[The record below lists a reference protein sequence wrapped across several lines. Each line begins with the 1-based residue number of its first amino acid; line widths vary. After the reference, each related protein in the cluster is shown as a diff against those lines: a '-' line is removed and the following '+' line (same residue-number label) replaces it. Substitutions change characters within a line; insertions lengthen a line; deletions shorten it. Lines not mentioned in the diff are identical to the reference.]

1 MTFCIY
7 ACVVTFA
14 KLYHITVD
22 STTIEKNLT
31 SMPNKLDK
39 MTNLDFM
46 TVENTFLSFNN
57 NLGTNYLGTMSPAKP
72 NCFQQAY
79 RCTNETDCDCTK
91 ICSSDK
97 VEKHRVWDED
107 VVFFGDVKL
116 PPGLYCVPRKE
127 TRCKKNV
134 SALLYTNGFWKCHC
148 LYPQF
153 FSGKDCSDFVACKY
167 IRSSNEMDGKEGN
180 LDGIEGNLEGKEGKL
195 WDELANREI
204 EADDFHYR
212 DLYETISQ
220 KPRYRCICN
229 GTDANGNQL
238 VFLPQLPLHCFVDY
252 CKNNVRNSSVPG
264 YDGLRNLC
272 DCGDYAI
279 TRQKNSVPNDTTSP
293 CTTCV
298 PSAIDRHSFRF
309 NLPCFNERS
318 DLRDLV
324 SRQYPCP
331 TYTDPKVACNYGK
344 IEVENANVF
353 DTELTFTK

>member
-14 KLYHITVD
+14 KLYHVTVD
-22 STTIEKNLT
+22 SSSTIEKNLT

-39 MTNLDFM
+39 MANLDFM
-46 TVENTFLSFNN
+46 TVENTFLLNN
-57 NLGTNYLGTMSPAKP
+57 NLGTMSPAKP

-79 RCTNETDCDCTK
+79 RCTNETDCDCAK
-91 ICSSDK
+91 ICASDQ

-116 PPGLYCVPRKE
+116 PPGLYCVPKKE

-153 FSGKDCSDFVACKY
+153 FSGKECSDFVACKY
-167 IRSSNEMDGKEGN
+167 IREM
-180 LDGIEGNLEGKEGKL
+180 EGNLEGKEGKL

-212 DLYETISQ
+212 DLYETVSQ

-229 GTDANGNQL
+229 GKDANGNQL

-264 YDGLRNLC
+264 YYSLRNRC

-279 TRQKNSVPNDTTSP
+279 TRQKHSVPNDATSP
-293 CTTCV
+293 CTTCA
-298 PSAIDRHSFRF
+298 PSVLNRHAFRF
-309 NLPCFNERS
+309 HLPCFNEQT
-318 DLRDLV
+318 DLHDPV

-331 TYTDPKVACNYGK
+331 TYTDPKVACNYGTM
-344 IEVENANVF
+344 EVENTNV
-353 DTELTFTK
+353 LIIAS